1 MCLSFFGQILY
12 GAVMIAALALTATS
26 MFSPG
31 WREFTD
37 AAGNDVGH
45 SGIFNFFCTS
55 PGGTATPPPGD
66 TTSGNLDYCS
76 QWWQHLSGWEQA
88 VIACMCLAFVAE
100 IFAII
105 WTGVTLCACCC
116 KSFVSHPL
124 PLIATFIAVFL
135 AVAIAIFGVRNRD
148 ALDGGWA
155 SAWKNQTPS
164 VGYSF
169 YLACGALGLAIAD
182 IIIGSLTLTLA
193 KRCL

>member
-1 MCLSFFGQILY
+1 MCQ
-12 GAVMIAALALTATS
+12 
-26 MFSPG
+26 
-31 WREFTD
+31 
-37 AAGNDVGH
+37 
-45 SGIFNFFCTS
+45 
-55 PGGTATPPPGD
+55 
-66 TTSGNLDYCS
+66 
-76 QWWQHLSGWEQA
+76 
-88 VIACMCLAFVAE
+88 AFVAE

-148 ALDGGWA
+148 VLSSADWA
-155 SAWKNQTPS
+155 ATLKDKTAS
-164 VGYSF
+164 VGYSY